1 MRILP
6 KPVPNNSK
14 VGLILKKIILK
25 KVLNSADLEYS
36 KLVLN
41 EQRKFGYLLDGDRN
55 IFLSHKQISL
65 IQKYINET

>member
-55 IFLSHKQISL
+55 ICLSHKQISL
-65 IQKYINET
+65 IQISSLP